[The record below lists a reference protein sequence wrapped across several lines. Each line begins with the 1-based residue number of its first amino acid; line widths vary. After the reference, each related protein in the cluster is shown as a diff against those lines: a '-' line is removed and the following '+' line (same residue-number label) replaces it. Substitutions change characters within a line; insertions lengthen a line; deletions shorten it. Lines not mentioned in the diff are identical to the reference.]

1 MIIPCQNM
9 SLCLQLL
16 SEPNNLPQPPCWSI
30 CFPIYSE
37 DIQVMVAATATA
49 VKNDCESF
57 FFFFFSHIYGIH
69 KNTGSSQRY
78 SHRLQVHR

>member
-57 FFFFFSHIYGIH
+57 FFLF
-69 KNTGSSQRY
+69 
-78 SHRLQVHR
+78 LQPYIWYPQKYRKFPKIFT